1 MGHADFSEDTYRVL
15 SAVDSAV
22 MMIDHAKGVE
32 ARTLKLF
39 EVCRMRQLPII
50 TFMNKLDRHGLDPL
64 ELIDE
69 VANTLHLEVVPL
81 NWPIGMG
88 SDFKGVVDIATK
100 SYSFEG
106 SRHGIDRA
114 ESKRLPFEEC
124 REFLG
129 DQLFEQV
136 KDELELIE
144 MAGDP
149 YDHEKFLAGECSP
162 VFWDPQ

>member
-1 MGHADFSEDTYRVL
+1 MLLKRV
-15 SAVDSAV
+15 
-22 MMIDHAKGVE
+22 IF
-32 ARTLKLF
+32 LK
-39 EVCRMRQLPII
+39 V
-50 TFMNKLDRHGLDPL
+50 H
-64 ELIDE
+64 
-69 VANTLHLEVVPL
+69 V
-81 NWPIGMG
+81 
-88 SDFKGVVDIATK
+88 
-100 SYSFEG
+100 Y
-106 SRHGIDRA
+106 GIDRA

-162 VFWDPQ
+162 VFWGSAMNNFGVEPLLEFFLADKTASPKSRTTIEGNKDYTFTK

>member
-1 MGHADFSEDTYRVL
+1 
-15 SAVDSAV
+15 
-22 MMIDHAKGVE
+22 
-32 ARTLKLF
+32 
-39 EVCRMRQLPII
+39 
-50 TFMNKLDRHGLDPL
+50 
-64 ELIDE
+64 
-69 VANTLHLEVVPL
+69 
-81 NWPIGMG
+81 MG

-100 SYSFEG
+100 EVILFEG

-162 VFWDPQ
+162 VFWGSAMNNFGVEPLLNFLADKTVFSQVKNND